1 MDQAAER
8 LPPPVQRVT
17 APQARNGSNSIT
29 PLLARTPPLDPRAAA
44 HASPRA
50 HLRRFPSF
58 GKDHIE
64 AQPYTYARDCFNKFG
79 WLRLDEDWG

>member
-1 MDQAAER
+1 MKRATGGSLER
-8 LPPPVQRVT
+8 KTYDNEWCDHLRREFLSCVQHSSLT
-17 APQARNGSNSIT
+17 
-29 PLLARTPPLDPRAAA
+29 AA